1 MINETEIREKFV
13 KGYDCSQVVCSYF
26 AKQFGMDEVTAKKVS
41 ACFGGGMQQGK
52 TCGAYTGALMVI
64 GLAYG
69 HAQDENLLEQK
80 EVMVKKTADFR
91 ERFLQAFSSD
101 ACKDLI
107 GYDVSKPE
115 ELQAA
120 LDSGKLLEYCPSVV
134 EKVIQIVE
142 EILSE

>member
-1 MINETEIREKFV
+1 MINEAEIREKFV

-26 AKQFGMDEVTAKKVS
+26 ADRFGMDEVTAKKM
-41 ACFGGGMQQGK
+41 AAGFGGGMQQGK
-52 TCGAYTGALMVI
+52 TCGAYTGALMVL

-69 HAQDENLLEQK
+69 HAEDENLLDQK
-80 EVMVKKTADFR
+80 NVMIQKTAEFR
-91 ERFLQAFSSD
+91 ERFLQVLPSNE
-101 ACKDLI
+101 CKELI

-120 LDSGKLLEYCPSVV
+120 LDSGKLLDYCPSVV

-142 EILSE
+142 EMLA

>member
-1 MINETEIREKFV
+1 MINEKEIREKFI

-26 AKQFGMDEVTAKKVS
+26 ADRFGMDEVTAKKVS

-52 TCGAYTGALMVI
+52 TCGAYTGALMAL

-69 HAQDENLLEQK
+69 HAEDENVMEQK
-80 EVMVKKTADFR
+80 GVMAQKTAEFR
-91 ERFLQAFSSD
+91 ARFLQAFPSD
-101 ACKDLI
+101 DCKDLI

-120 LDSGKLLEYCPSVV
+120 LDSGKLLDYCPSVV
-134 EKVIQIVE
+134 ETVIGIVE
-142 EILSE
+142 EMLA

>member
-1 MINETEIREKFV
+1 MINEAEIREKFV

-26 AKQFGMDEVTAKKVS
+26 ADRFGMDEVTAKKM
-41 ACFGGGMQQGK
+41 AAGFGGGMQQGK
-52 TCGAYTGALMVI
+52 TCGAYTGALMVL

-69 HAQDENLLEQK
+69 HAEDENLLEQK
-80 EVMVKKTADFR
+80 NLMIQKTAEFR
-91 ERFLQAFSSD
+91 ERFLQVLPSD
-101 ACKDLI
+101 ECKELI

-120 LDSGKLLEYCPSVV
+120 LDSGKLLDYCPSVV

-142 EILSE
+142 EMLA